1 MRNEPTSMRVAFLGA
16 GAFGLPTLEAIAERH
31 EVPLVV
37 SQPDRPAGRGRHET
51 PTPISARVLEA
62 REAGE
67 GPFAATELHRT
78 DSVND
83 AETLAAVEAAR
94 PDALVVIAFGQKIG
108 PSLLDRWFAVN
119 LHASLLPRW
128 RGAAPINRAMMAGD
142 PISGVSVISLADR
155 MDAGEVHAVRET
167 PIDPEETAGELHDR
181 LAELGPDAILEV
193 LDRLSRGAIRSVP
206 QDERLVTHAAK
217 LGRRDATVDFAV
229 PAETARAMVHGLVP
243 WPGCEVAVHVP
254 GSDGEPDR
262 LRIHRVAVES
272 AETIADRPVGTVDP
286 DGVVACGRGLLRLLE
301 VQVPGGR
308 RMAWEDFHRGRPLPG
323 NASLRPRV
331 GAVAG

>member
-1 MRNEPTSMRVAFLGA
+1 MRVAFLGS
-16 GAFGLPTLEAIAERH
+16 GAFGLPTLEAIAARH
-31 EVPLVV
+31 QVPLII
-37 SQPDRPAGRGRHET
+37 SQPDRPAGRGRHQT
-51 PTPISARVLEA
+51 PTAISARVLEA
-62 REAGE
+62 RADGE
-67 GPFAATELHRT
+67 DSLAATTLHRT

-83 AETLAAVEAAR
+83 AETLGIVEAAR
-94 PDALVVIAFGQKIG
+94 PDAIVVIAFGQKIG
-108 PSLLDRWFAVN
+108 RSLLDRWFTVN

-142 PISGVSVISLADR
+142 PVSGVSVISLADR

-167 PIDPEETAGELHDR
+167 SIDPNETAGELHDR

-193 LDRLSRGAIRSVP
+193 LERRSQGIVRSVS
-206 QDERLVTHAAK
+206 QDERMATHAAK

-243 WPGCEVAVHVP
+243 WPGCEVAIHLPEAV
-254 GSDGEPDR
+254 GEPER
-262 LRIHRVAVES
+262 LRIHRVRVES
-272 AETIADRPVGTVDP
+272 ADTIADRPVGSVDHQ
-286 DGVVACGRGLLRLLE
+286 GIVACGRGLLRLLE

-308 RMAWEDFHRGRPLPG
+308 RMEWNDFHRGRPLPG
-323 NASLRPRV
+323 GAALRPRV